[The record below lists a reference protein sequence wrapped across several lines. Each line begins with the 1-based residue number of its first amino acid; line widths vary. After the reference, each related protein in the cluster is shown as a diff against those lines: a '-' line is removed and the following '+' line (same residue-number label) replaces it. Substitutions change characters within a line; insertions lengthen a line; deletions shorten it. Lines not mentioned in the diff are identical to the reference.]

1 MYRRRQVSDP
11 ARRDALAD
19 VYNYRAI
26 ARASATTSSL
36 LQCPLE
42 RGDGQEA
49 AHAIRPGI
57 SARPGEVIDFSMQA
71 RHTFSERISDVA
83 V

>member
-19 VYNYRAI
+19 VCNYGAI
-26 ARASATTSSL
+26 ERASATKSSL
-36 LQCPLE
+36 LQWPPE
-42 RGDGQEA
+42 RGHGEEA
-49 AHAIRPGI
+49 AHSITQGI
-57 SARPGEVIDFSMQA
+57 NARPGEVTDFSMQA
-71 RHTFSERISDVA
+71 PHTFSERISDSA